1 MNHAD
6 DSPVKLDVLRQ
17 LPLEV
22 DLEQV
27 RRMVAGFPLAMGTL
41 AWLIHT
47 LKFHLNTVLMSTLG
61 TLIVTATLVWQAG
74 PHATVEAPAAPEPRT
89 EQTASSLTGE
99 TVRPGAVPTKPL
111 PATAVPAA
119 APSGGP
125 EPAPAPP
132 AWAAPPASGTP
143 GSASEPEPSPA
154 PAFQMPAAP
163 QATTGSERV
172 FDLRGFTG
180 ITLLGSMNAVV
191 EQGDFAV
198 RATGAP
204 RDLDLLDIRRDG
216 HSLAIGTVKQ
226 RKVRFSGEV
235 LVHVT
240 LPELKQLTINGSGDI
255 KASGTGTTTS
265 LELHVLGSGDIL
277 LTGPRQTGQFTVTV
291 SGSGE
296 VNVEGVAVS
305 GTSKIS
311 MLGSGDVQVA
321 GSTDR
326 LELSLSGSGDAD
338 VRGLSIAK
346 GGQVTTMGSGDVL
359 LNSTVPL
366 TVVTM
371 GSGRVRNT
379 AGQAPNA
386 DGNGED

>member
-1 MNHAD
+1 MNPAE

-27 RRMVAGFPLAMGTL
+27 RRMVAGFPLAMGAL
-41 AWLIHT
+41 AWLTHT

-74 PHATVEAPAAPEPRT
+74 PRTTVEAPSAPAPRTLPAAPAMTEEAAAPAALPVEPTR
-89 EQTASSLTGE
+89 A
-99 TVRPGAVPTKPL
+99 P
-111 PATAVPAA
+111 AVPAA
-119 APSGGP
+119 APTN
-125 EPAPAPP
+125 EPAPEPVPAQPAVAAAPASSTVPAPP
-132 AWAAPPASGTP
+132 Q
-143 GSASEPEPSPA
+143 PA
-154 PAFQMPAAP
+154 PVSQTPVAP
-163 QATTGSERV
+163 RIATGSERV

-180 ITLLGSMNAVV
+180 ITLLGSMNVVV

-198 RATGAP
+198 RATGAA
-204 RDLDLLDIRRDG
+204 RDLDLLDIRMDG

-235 LVHVT
+235 LVQVT

-265 LELHVLGSGDIL
+265 LELHVLGSGAIL
-277 LTGPRQTGQFTVTV
+277 LTGPRKTGQLTVAV
-291 SGSGE
+291 NGSGA
-296 VNVEGVAVS
+296 VKVEGVAVS
-305 GTSKIS
+305 GTSKVS
-311 MLGSGDVQVA
+311 MLGSGDVLVA

-338 VRGLSIAK
+338 VSGLSIAK

-366 TVVTM
+366 SVVNM

-379 AGQAPNA
+379 AGQAPNT

>member
-1 MNHAD
+1 MNPAE

-27 RRMVAGFPLAMGTL
+27 RRMVAGFPLAMGAL

-61 TLIVTATLVWQAG
+61 TLIVTTALVWQTG
-74 PHATVEAPAAPEPRT
+74 PRSTAEAPSALAPRTLPAAPAMTEEAAAPAVLSVEPTR
-89 EQTASSLTGE
+89 A
-99 TVRPGAVPTKPL
+99 P
-111 PATAVPAA
+111 AVPAA
-119 APSGGP
+119 APTN
-125 EPAPAPP
+125 EPAPEPVP
-132 AWAAPPASGTP
+132 AQPAVAAAPASSTV
-143 GSASEPEPSPA
+143 
-154 PAFQMPAAP
+154 PAAP
-163 QATTGSERV
+163 QPAPVSQTPVAPRIATGSERV

-180 ITLLGSMNAVV
+180 ITLLGSMNVVV

-198 RATGAP
+198 RATGAA
-204 RDLDLLDIRRDG
+204 RDLDLLDIRMDG

-226 RKVRFSGEV
+226 RKVRFSGDV
-235 LVHVT
+235 LVQVT

-265 LELHVLGSGDIL
+265 LELHVLGSGAIL
-277 LTGPRQTGQFTVTV
+277 LTGPRKTGQLTVAV
-291 SGSGE
+291 NGSGA
-296 VNVEGVAVS
+296 VKVEGVAVS
-305 GTSKIS
+305 GTSKVS
-311 MLGSGDVQVA
+311 MLGSGDVLVA

-338 VRGLSIAK
+338 VSGLSIAK

-366 TVVTM
+366 SVVNM

-379 AGQAPNA
+379 AGQAPNT